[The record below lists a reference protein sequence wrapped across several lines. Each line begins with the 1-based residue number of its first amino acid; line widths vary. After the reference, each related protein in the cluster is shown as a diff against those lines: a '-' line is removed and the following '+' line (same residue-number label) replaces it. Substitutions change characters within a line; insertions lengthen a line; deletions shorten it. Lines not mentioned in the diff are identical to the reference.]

1 MNRNC
6 FSTDENET
14 NYHEQRMQNI
24 EEMIITGRGM
34 AEAGTEYK
42 SPNEDQNGN
51 KQTKD
56 SGKDE

>member
-1 MNRNC
+1 MGSNKI
-6 FSTDENET
+6 ENAKGKVQ
-14 NYHEQRMQNI
+14 YI